1 MYNLENF
8 YDFRKRS
15 VNAVALLESCIGQSD
30 GKSEVV

>member
-15 VNAVALLESCIGQSD
+15 VNAVALLESCIGQAESRT
-30 GKSEVV
+30 EVV